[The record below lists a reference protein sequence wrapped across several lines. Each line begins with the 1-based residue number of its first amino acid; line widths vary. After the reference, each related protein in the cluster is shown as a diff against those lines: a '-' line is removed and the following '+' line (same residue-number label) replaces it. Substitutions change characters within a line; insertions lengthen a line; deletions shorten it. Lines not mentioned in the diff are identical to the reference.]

1 MMKTAAEVMQELG
14 KEVSR
19 SGHPLYLEWRIAV
32 SPHPERWVR
41 KERNGFIFFC
51 YGKYALHTHK
61 RNTCYSDVYLVELVR
76 SGGTEIKRSLRD
88 FDCGLSGE
96 LRYLLD
102 NMPLDMPGA
111 LGDFYRA
118 IAYIFIDV
126 EELAEV
132 RAELGIGRT
141 TAGGE

>member
-1 MMKTAAEVMQELG
+1 MMKTAAEVMQELE

-41 KERNGFIFFC
+41 REDGGFVFFC
-51 YGKYALHTHK
+51 YGKYALRMHK
-61 RNTCYSDVYLVELVR
+61 RGRCASDVYLFELVR
-76 SGGTEIKRSLRD
+76 RGGTEIKRSLRN

-96 LRYLLD
+96 LRCLLY

-118 IAYIFIDV
+118 IADLFIDV

-132 RAELGIGRT
+132 RAEIGID
-141 TAGGE
+141 AL